1 MLLILVEAF
10 IIWKSNRATESRD
23 KRMSKELELRRLR
36 GAQLV
41 RGGGQKREM
50 TSFEDVDS
58 EFSDG
63 EKEIVHLDIS
73 ETSSMETSN
82 MIQPVLYL
90 TSHSSDVEIETLIV
104 PVALRFWQGAD
115 VEA

>member
-1 MLLILVEAF
+1 M
-10 IIWKSNRATESRD
+10 
-23 KRMSKELELRRLR
+23 
-36 GAQLV
+36 

-50 TSFEDVDS
+50 TSFEDLDS

-90 TSHSSDVEIETLIV
+90 TSHSSYVEIETLIV

>member
-1 MLLILVEAF
+1 
-10 IIWKSNRATESRD
+10 
-23 KRMSKELELRRLR
+23 MSKELELRRLR

-50 TSFEDVDS
+50 TSFEDLDS

-82 MIQPVLYL
+82 MIQPVLYHIILYL
-90 TSHSSDVEIETLIV
+90 TSHSSHVEIETLIV